1 MRRTTLQLFQ
11 LLLAVF
17 ALYLVRDGILYLN
30 VELILPMLCL
40 LCIFL
45 IGRYKVTLT
54 NRVQEEAV
62 ADS

>member
-45 IGRYKVTLT
+45 IGRYKATLT
-54 NRVQEEAV
+54 NKVQNKAM

>member
-1 MRRTTLQLFQ
+1 MRRTTLQLLQ
-11 LLLAVF
+11 LFLAVL

-45 IGRYKVTLT
+45 IGRYKITHIT
-54 NRVQEEAV
+54 KVQDKAV
-62 ADS
+62 AES

>member
-1 MRRTTLQLFQ
+1 MRRTTLQLLQ
-11 LLLAVF
+11 LFLAVL

-45 IGRYKVTLT
+45 IGRYKITHI
-54 NRVQEEAV
+54 NKVQDKAV
-62 ADS
+62 AES